1 MELRHLRYF
10 VAVAEE
16 LHFSRAAAKLK
27 IATPTLSAQIQVLE
41 AMLGARLFR
50 RKTRSV
56 ALTDVG
62 RRFLDEAHAVIR
74 RAERAEMV
82 ARRFAKGEEGL
93 LAVGYILS
101 AAYSGIVA
109 SSIVDFRKTHPDV
122 TVQLRRM
129 QTLPQMAALTDGAL
143 DVGFARAPER
153 FPAGLVG
160 FVVDRQPLCLAIPS
174 GHRLASHSVIEP
186 EALSGEEFVTT
197 SLEMELGYWSNVSSV
212 VPADMPVKIVARVPD
227 TTSVLFSVAAGIGL
241 RRAVQVAHAN
251 IGHGRDV
258 PQDRRGDPHLGP
270 RGGLSPQRELA
281 ADQGVHRHAAG
292 EDAQPAP
299 ARGVN
304 RHFAGTCA
312 GLAADRRRTARR

>member
-41 AMLGARLFR
+41 ATLGARLFT

-56 ALTDVG
+56 VLTSVG
-62 RRFLDEAHAVIR
+62 KRFLAEAQEVLR
-74 RAERAEMV
+74 RAEHAETMV
-82 ARRFAKGEEGL
+82 RRFAKGEEGSI
-93 LAVGYILS
+93 AVGYILS
-101 AAYSGIVA
+101 AAYGGLVA
-109 SSIVDFRKTHPDV
+109 SSIVDFRTSHPDV

-129 QTLPQMAALTDGAL
+129 QTLPQMAALTDGSL
-143 DVGFARAPER
+143 DIGFARAPER

-174 GHRLASHSVIEP
+174 GHRLASHSVIPP
-186 EALSGEEFVTT
+186 EALTGEEFVTT

-212 VPADMPVKIVARVPD
+212 VPADYPVKIVARVPD

-241 RRAVQVAHAN
+241 GVLSESLTRTAVTGVTFRKIAGVTRTSDHVAVFRRN
-251 IGHGRDV
+251 ES
-258 PQDRRGDPHLGP
+258 
-270 RGGLSPQRELA
+270 SPLIKAFIALLRERTRNLRPLA
-281 ADQGVHRHAAG
+281 A
-292 EDAQPAP
+292 
-299 ARGVN
+299 
-304 RHFAGTCA
+304 
-312 GLAADRRRTARR
+312 

>member
-1 MELRHLRYF
+1 

-41 AMLGARLFR
+41 TALGARLFR

-62 RRFLDEAHAVIR
+62 RRFLDEAQAVIR

-109 SSIVDFRKTHPDV
+109 SSIVDFRKSHPDV

-129 QTLPQMAALTDGAL
+129 QTLPQMAALSDGSL
-143 DVGFARAPER
+143 DIGFARAPER

-174 GHRLASHSVIEP
+174 GHRLASHSVIPP

-212 VPADMPVKIVARVPD
+212 VPADSPVKIVARVPD

-241 RRAVQVAHAN
+241 GVLCESLTRTSVDGVTFRKLAGATRTSDHVAVFRRNESSPLIKAF
-251 IGHGRDV
+251 IGT
-258 PQDRRGDPHLGP
+258 L
-270 RGGLSPQRELA
+270 REKTRNLRPLA
-281 ADQGVHRHAAG
+281 A
-292 EDAQPAP
+292 
-299 ARGVN
+299 
-304 RHFAGTCA
+304 
-312 GLAADRRRTARR
+312 

>member
-41 AMLGARLFR
+41 TLLGARLFR

-129 QTLPQMAALTDGAL
+129 QTLPQMAALTDGSL

-174 GHRLASHSVIEP
+174 GHRLASHSVIQP
-186 EALSGEEFVTT
+186 EALTGEDFVTT

-212 VPADMPVKIVARVPD
+212 VPADYPVNIVARVPD

-241 RRAVQVAHAN
+241 GVLSESLTRTSVTGVTFRKIAGATRTSDHVAVFRRTESSPLINSFVAM
-251 IGHGRDV
+251 
-258 PQDRRGDPHLGP
+258 L
-270 RGGLSPQRELA
+270 REKTRNLRPLA
-281 ADQGVHRHAAG
+281 A
-292 EDAQPAP
+292 
-299 ARGVN
+299 
-304 RHFAGTCA
+304 
-312 GLAADRRRTARR
+312 

>member
-41 AMLGARLFR
+41 TLLGARLFR

-109 SSIVDFRKTHPDV
+109 SSIVEFRKTHPDV

-129 QTLPQMAALTDGAL
+129 QTLPQMTALTDGSL
-143 DVGFARAPER
+143 DIGFARAPER

-174 GHRLASHSVIEP
+174 GHRLASHSVIPP
-186 EALSGEEFVTT
+186 EALTGEDFVTT

-212 VPADMPVKIVARVPD
+212 VPADYPVNIVARVPD

-241 RRAVQVAHAN
+241 GVLCESLTRTSVTGVTFRKIAGAIRTSDHVAVFRRTEGSPLIKAF
-251 IGHGRDV
+251 IGM
-258 PQDRRGDPHLGP
+258 L
-270 RGGLSPQRELA
+270 REKTRNLRPLA
-281 ADQGVHRHAAG
+281 A
-292 EDAQPAP
+292 
-299 ARGVN
+299 
-304 RHFAGTCA
+304 
-312 GLAADRRRTARR
+312 

>member
-41 AMLGARLFR
+41 GALGARLFR

-101 AAYSGIVA
+101 AAYSGVVA
-109 SSIVDFRKTHPDV
+109 SSIVEFRKSYPDV

-129 QTLPQMAALTDGAL
+129 QTLPQMTALTDGSL

-153 FPAGLVG
+153 FPAGLTG

-174 GHRLASHSVIEP
+174 SHRLAAHSVIQP
-186 EALSGEEFVTT
+186 EALTGEEFVTT

-212 VPADMPVKIVARVPD
+212 VPADLPVKIVARVPD

-241 RRAVQVAHAN
+241 GVLCESLTRTAVDGVTFRKIAGAARTSEHVAVFRRAEASPLIKAFIAMLREKTRNLRAVAA
-251 IGHGRDV
+251 
-258 PQDRRGDPHLGP
+258 
-270 RGGLSPQRELA
+270 
-281 ADQGVHRHAAG
+281 
-292 EDAQPAP
+292 
-299 ARGVN
+299 
-304 RHFAGTCA
+304 
-312 GLAADRRRTARR
+312 

>member
-41 AMLGARLFR
+41 GALGARLFR

-101 AAYSGIVA
+101 AAYSGVVA
-109 SSIVDFRKTHPDV
+109 SSIVEFRKSYPDV

-129 QTLPQMAALTDGAL
+129 QTLPQMTALTDGSL

-153 FPAGLVG
+153 FPAGLTG

-174 GHRLASHSVIEP
+174 SHRLASHSVIQP
-186 EALSGEEFVTT
+186 EALTGEEFVTT

-212 VPADMPVKIVARVPD
+212 VPADLPVKIVARVPD

-241 RRAVQVAHAN
+241 GVLCESLTRTAVDGVTFRKIAGAARTSEHVAVFRRAEASPLIKAFIAMLREKTRNLRAVAA
-251 IGHGRDV
+251 
-258 PQDRRGDPHLGP
+258 
-270 RGGLSPQRELA
+270 
-281 ADQGVHRHAAG
+281 
-292 EDAQPAP
+292 
-299 ARGVN
+299 
-304 RHFAGTCA
+304 
-312 GLAADRRRTARR
+312 

>member
-41 AMLGARLFR
+41 TALGARLFR

-62 RRFLDEAHAVIR
+62 RRFLDEAQAVIR

-93 LAVGYILS
+93 LSVGYILS

-109 SSIVDFRKTHPDV
+109 SSIVDFRKTHPNV

-129 QTLPQMAALTDGAL
+129 QTLPQMEALTDGSL

-174 GHRLASHSVIEP
+174 GHRLASHSVIPP
-186 EALSGEEFVTT
+186 EALTGEDFVTT

-212 VPADMPVKIVARVPD
+212 VPADHPVKIVARVPD

-241 RRAVQVAHAN
+241 GVLCESLTRTSVDGVTFRKIAGATRTSDHVAVFRRNEASPLIKAF
-251 IGHGRDV
+251 IGM
-258 PQDRRGDPHLGP
+258 L
-270 RGGLSPQRELA
+270 REKTRNLRLLA
-281 ADQGVHRHAAG
+281 A
-292 EDAQPAP
+292 
-299 ARGVN
+299 
-304 RHFAGTCA
+304 
-312 GLAADRRRTARR
+312 